1 MDLFTADVSERS
13 ARHKRRMEIS
23 SYNAQVD
30 QINRDNAAEM
40 IRIKTEAESDLADQQ
55 GLDLETKI
63 GSSQQAAFSGKGVAY
78 DLAKGNYS
86 KEKLLDTITMGAK
99 TGATKTGEA
108 SRVAKQMETIG
119 NSEGSVLSTDPAFNN
134 KVGGERLAPKP
145 VIAGIEASPELSK
158 GGKAL
163 NMSKAVGK
171 KVGVGIIRHSGAA
184 MNIGFGTMDLIED
197 IDAGEVVGE
206 NMTEKAANVLQIG
219 SGLAE
224 IGSLGVAGAVG
235 LGILGTAVAPVAV
248 GLGVLGAAAGVA
260 SAVTEA
266 AGVIEESQEDEER
279 ITSQADK
286 DIQKIADTPA
296 PEKMEVGTSAQVR
309 GGFAPKLRG

>member
-1 MDLFTADVSERS
+1 MDLFSADVSERS
-13 ARHKRRMEIS
+13 SRHRRRMEIS
-23 SYNAQVD
+23 SYNAQID

-40 IRIKTEAESDLADQQ
+40 IRIKTESESDLADQQ

-86 KEKLLDTITMGAK
+86 KDKLLETITMGAK
-99 TGATKTGEA
+99 SGASKTGEA
-108 SRVAKQMETIG
+108 TRVAEQMEGIG

-145 VIAGIEASPELSK
+145 VVAGLEASPELSK

-197 IDAGEVVGE
+197 IDAGEIVGE
-206 NMTEKAANVLQIG
+206 NNTEKTANVLQIG
-219 SGLAE
+219 SAIAE

-235 LGILGTAVAPVAV
+235 LGLLGVAAAPFAV
-248 GLGVLGAAAGVA
+248 GLGVLGAAVGVA

-279 ITSQADK
+279 ITEQADK
-286 DIQKIADTPA
+286 DTKQVQDAPT
-296 PEKMEVGTSAQVR
+296 PEKMEVGTSSQVT

>member
-1 MDLFTADVSERS
+1 
-13 ARHKRRMEIS
+13 
-23 SYNAQVD
+23 
-30 QINRDNAAEM
+30 
-40 IRIKTEAESDLADQQ
+40 
-55 GLDLETKI
+55 
-63 GSSQQAAFSGKGVAY
+63 
-78 DLAKGNYS
+78 
-86 KEKLLDTITMGAK
+86 MGAK
-99 TGATKTGEA
+99 SGASKTGEA
-108 SRVAKQMETIG
+108 SETVAKQMEEVG
-119 NSEGSVLSTDPAFNN
+119 LETDPAFNN

-145 VIAGIEASPELSK
+145 VVAGLEASPELSK
-158 GGKAL
+158 TGKAL

-286 DIQKIADTPA
+286 DIQQIADTPA
-296 PEKMEVGTSAQVR
+296 PEKMELGTSAQVR

>member
-55 GLDLETKI
+55 AADLETKI

-78 DLAKGNYS
+78 DIAKGNYS
-86 KEKLLDTITMGAK
+86 KDKILETITMGAK
-99 TGATKTGEA
+99 SGASKTGEA
-108 SRVAKQMETIG
+108 SETVAKQMEEVG
-119 NSEGSVLSTDPAFNN
+119 LETDPAFNN

-145 VIAGIEASPELSK
+145 VVAGLEASPELSK
-158 GGKAL
+158 TGKAL

-206 NMTEKAANVLQIG
+206 NMTEKAANILQIG

-224 IGSLGVAGAVG
+224 IGSLGVAGMVG
-235 LGILGTAVAPVAV
+235 LGILGTAAAPIAV
-248 GLGVLGAAAGVA
+248 GLGVLGAAAGVG

-286 DIQKIADTPA
+286 DIEKIEDAPT